1 MKLINKFTS
10 WYLGISAF
18 VFLVGGILTFYSF
31 ESHIEIAQA
40 KEQEKLLRHICQK
53 IENGVPYE
61 KLVREQLH
69 IAEIPYNSPVK
80 KVSLSDTLA
89 WSPQLQRIDRQ
100 IKASASYKING
111 HHYDISVYNM
121 MINTDDVTKVV
132 FESMAGI
139 FLLLIVLLWVF
150 IRLGSK
156 EF

>member
-1 MKLINKFTS
+1 
-10 WYLGISAF
+10 
-18 VFLVGGILTFYSF
+18 
-31 ESHIEIAQA
+31 
-40 KEQEKLLRHICQK
+40 
-53 IENGVPYE
+53 
-61 KLVREQLH
+61 
-69 IAEIPYNSPVK
+69 
-80 KVSLSDTLA
+80 LA

-150 IRLGSK
+150 IRLGSERILAPFHNTLEK
-156 EF
+156 YIDFL